1 MWDYCSC
8 KLQVFR
14 QGLAWWFF
22 RKLKSYGISDQIFS
36 LIYSFRSNRR
46 LRVVLDWKPSQEYRV
61 NAGVP
66 QGSILSPA
74 FFLLY
79 INDLSYVICN
89 IAIYTNE
96 ANLYSIYDQAS
107 DLWQQLKLASELEKD
122 PRNTVYCGR
131 KWLLDFNA
139 EIIQQVSFDWS
150 ITLVILM

>member
-22 RKLKSYGISDQIFS
+22 RKLKSYGFSGQIFS
-36 LIYSFRSNRR
+36 LIYSFCSNRR
-46 LRVVLDWKPSQEYRV
+46 LRVVLDWKSSQEYRV
-61 NAGVP
+61 NARVP

-74 FFLLY
+74 LFLLY

-96 ANLYSIYDQAS
+96 TTLYSIYDQAS
-107 DLWQQLKLASELEKD
+107 GLWQQLKLASEREKD

-139 EIIQQVSFDWS
+139 EKIQQVSFDWS
-150 ITLVILM
+150 MTLVILM